1 MTEIRPLLPVI
12 ALLVALLQGCAAAVV
27 GGAATGTSVAHDR
40 RSAGTM
46 MDDEVI
52 EMKILSNSFQDDPLR
67 SHTDISAT
75 SYNYV
80 VLLTGQAETAEYRN
94 QFVELARRTPM
105 VKQVISEVEIEP
117 AAGWTETSKDAY
129 ITSKVKLALFE
140 IKLDGFDPSRV
151 KVVTEKKV
159 VYLMGMVTPTEANE
173 VVEKVRHVRDVKQ
186 VVKAFEYL
194 R

>member
-1 MTEIRPLLPVI
+1 MIEIRHLLPI
-12 ALLVALLQGCAAAVV
+12 SALLVALLQGCAAAVV

-52 EMKILSNSFQDDPLR
+52 EMKILTSSVQDEALN

-80 VLLTGQAETAEYRN
+80 VLLTGQAETVDYRN

-105 VKQVISEVEIEP
+105 VKQIISEVEIGP
-117 AAGWTETSKDAY
+117 AASWTETSKDAY

-140 IKLDGFDPSRV
+140 IKLEGFDPSRV
-151 KVVTEKKV
+151 KVVTEKGV
-159 VYLMGMVTPTEANE
+159 VYLLGLMRPEEANE
-173 VVEKVRHVRDVKQ
+173 VVEKARYVRDVKQ